1 MKQNTFYAMLIL
13 AAAMIVVSCQKNIT
27 SDVPQKDLA
36 DNFVGRYIGNYRENV
51 FNNVGSNISATVLH
65 SDTLMI
71 NKVSANEVVVHF
83 ENIYQKKSYDIK
95 GIVLRD
101 TFMEIPIQLVDNQQL
116 KIGDK
121 CVLTRL
127 QGEDEC
133 TYMGLE
139 PTALKFSMN
148 LIFYST
154 TGAASTQYVFMGQ
167 K

>member
-1 MKQNTFYAMLIL
+1 MKQSTFYAPLMI
-13 AAAMIVVSCQKNIT
+13 AAAILVFSCQKNST
-27 SDVPQKDLA
+27 PPLPEKDLA

-51 FNNVGSNISATVLH
+51 FNSNGSNVRATVLH

-83 ENIYQKKSYDIK
+83 ENGYQKKSYDIK

-101 TFMEIPIQLVDNQQL
+101 TFMEIPIQMVDNQQL

-127 QGEDEC
+127 QGLDEC
-133 TYMGLE
+133 TYVGLA
-139 PTALKFSMN
+139 PTALKFSMD
-148 LIFYST
+148 LKFYST
-154 TGAASTQYVFMGQ
+154 TSSAYTQYTFMGQ